1 MRFGLRKGRVMFDT
15 LRLRIPAMLVA
26 VAFCF
31 VPVGARAT
39 TLPRPAHVVVI
50 VEENKSLAQIDGS
63 GHAGFINAI
72 ARRGAL
78 FTHAHGVTHPS
89 LPNYLAL
96 FAGVTNTNGD
106 GCPALGI
113 SADAPNLG
121 SELLAAHLSFA
132 GYAEALPGAGST
144 VCAAGTYA
152 RKHAPW
158 VAFAN
163 VPKAASLPF
172 DDLPRS
178 YDRLPTV
185 SFLIPDVDDDMH
197 DGTIEAGDSW
207 LERNVKPLLA
217 WADAHDTLVIITW
230 DEGYDRD
237 NTIPTIF
244 YGPMVKPGRYAERV
258 DHLNTLRTLE
268 ALYRLAPTGRA
279 AGASP
284 IVDCWK

>member
-1 MRFGLRKGRVMFDT
+1 MSLGTSASPYIAPGTYSISNGNGGSQVSAFSWSDT
-15 LRLRIPAMLVA
+15 L
-26 VAFCF
+26 
-31 VPVGARAT
+31 
-39 TLPRPAHVVVI
+39 
-50 VEENKSLAQIDGS
+50 
-63 GHAGFINAI
+63 
-72 ARRGAL
+72 
-78 FTHAHGVTHPS
+78 
-89 LPNYLAL
+89 PN
-96 FAGVTNTNGD
+96 
-106 GCPALGI
+106 P
-113 SADAPNLG
+113 
-121 SELLAAHLSFA
+121 
-132 GYAEALPGAGST
+132 
-144 VCAAGTYA
+144 
-152 RKHAPW
+152 